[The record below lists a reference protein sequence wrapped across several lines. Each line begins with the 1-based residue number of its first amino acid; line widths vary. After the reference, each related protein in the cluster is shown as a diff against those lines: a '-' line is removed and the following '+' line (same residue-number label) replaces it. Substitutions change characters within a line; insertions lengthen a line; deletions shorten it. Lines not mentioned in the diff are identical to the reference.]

1 MRLARAVRLLTYL
14 LACPALVQAASP
26 TAPPA
31 GPPPAQAAPAQ
42 ATALPAGQAR
52 LVADSVLVDVRSET
66 YRAAGHVRLVQD
78 GVSLLAD
85 SVIYHRLTDQ
95 AQADGSI
102 LLQKNDDTLHGRRL
116 SFNLASQQGELFDGD
131 LFIKQSN
138 FRVRGERVEKTGEE
152 DYRVEGGSFT
162 TCDGD
167 KPSWRFEAKKIEVTL
182 DEFATARDAVFYAG
196 DVPLLYTPYLVFPV
210 KRERSSGLLLPK
222 FGHSS
227 KKGIYYNQPYYLVID
242 PSKDL
247 TVDLDVQTARGV
259 GVGGDFRYL
268 RPRESE
274 GRLQWYGIYDTDA
287 EKFRGELN
295 QRHLEQ
301 LSPNTTIASDV
312 HLIADRSYYKDYGEL
327 AGDYNKQLLQST
339 ASVERRWQRY
349 GLTAEVRYAEDLVA
363 ANNDATLQRLPAL
376 NFTAAGEKI
385 GPLFWSMNSGFTD
398 YQAKTG
404 TTGERLDLHPRLALY
419 AKPLEPLDFS
429 VFAGYRQLL
438 YNGEG
443 PDVRQG
449 VQQIGQADAG
459 ATLSLPLE
467 RIYDGRLRHLLIPSV
482 EYSLLQAR
490 PRNGLPF
497 FDYGDDLY
505 GQSLV
510 RWSVNN
516 VLTGK
521 SLEEGGAAEYR
532 DLAWLKLSQG
542 YQFSGE
548 RRDQP
553 LLTLV
558 DPGHRLTDLWLET
571 RVMPLKWLAVGG
583 DSRYNMADNNL
594 STGSLAVEAKGE
606 GKTLAHVGYRFAR
619 EELNYLEGHFVLPVA
634 PRVTADFLGRY
645 SFDRG
650 GFLESRYALEYRQQ
664 CWSVIAAYSQ
674 RPAIPNAP
682 GNISDTGNKEFTVN
696 FTLFGLGELGPVR
709 AF

>member
-1 MRLARAVRLLTYL
+1 MRLRQAARLLTYL
-14 LACPALVQAASP
+14 LAAPALVQAASP
-26 TAPPA
+26 PVAPA
-31 GPPPAQAAPAQ
+31 GSPSAQAAPSAFLPEGQ
-42 ATALPAGQAR
+42 ATLK
-52 LVADSVLVDVRSET
+52 ADSVLVDTRGET

-78 GVSLLAD
+78 GVSLMAD

-95 AQADGSI
+95 AQADGSVV
-102 LLQKNDDTLHGRRL
+102 LEKGGDTLHGQRL
-116 SFNLASQQGELFDGD
+116 SFNLTSQQGSLFNGD

-138 FRVRGERVEKTGEE
+138 FRVRGERVEKTGDQ
-152 DYRVEGGSFT
+152 DYRIERGSFT

-167 KPSWRFEAKKIEVTL
+167 KPSWRFEAKKVELTL

-196 DVPLLYTPYLVFPV
+196 DVPLLYTPYLLFPV

-227 KKGIYYNQPYYLVID
+227 KKGIYYTQPFYLVLD

-247 TVDLDVQTARGV
+247 TVDLDLQTDRGV

-268 RPRESE
+268 RPHESE
-274 GRLQWYGIYDTDA
+274 GRLQWYGIYDTEA

-301 LSPNTTIASDV
+301 LSPNTTIASDI

-339 ASVERRWQRY
+339 ASFEQRWQRY
-349 GLTAEVRYAEDLVA
+349 GFAAEIRYAEDLVA

-376 NFTAAGEKI
+376 SFTAAGEKL

-398 YQAKTG
+398 YQAKSG
-404 TTGERLDLHPRLALY
+404 TTGQRLDLHPRLTLY
-419 AKPLEPLDFS
+419 DKPLEPLDFS
-429 VFAGYRQLL
+429 VYAGYRELL

-443 PDVRQG
+443 AAVRSG
-449 VQQIGQADAG
+449 TQQVGQADAG

-467 RIYDGRLRHLLIPSV
+467 RIYDGHLRHLLIPSV

-490 PRNGLPF
+490 PQNGLPF
-497 FDYGDDLY
+497 FDYGDDLF

-516 VLTGK
+516 VFTGK
-521 SLEEGGAAEYR
+521 FLQEGGPAEYR
-532 DLAWLKLSQG
+532 DLAYLKLSQG
-542 YQFSGE
+542 YQFSGQ
-548 RRDQP
+548 RRDLP
-553 LLTLV
+553 LVTLV

-571 RVMPLKWLAVGG
+571 RVMPLKWLSVGG
-583 DSRYNMADNNL
+583 DSRYNMVDNNL

-619 EELNYLEGHFVLPVA
+619 DELDYLEGRFVFPIA
-634 PRVTADFLGRY
+634 PRFTADFLGRY

-650 GFLESRYALEYRQQ
+650 GFLESRYAIEYRQQ
-664 CWSVIAAYSQ
+664 CWSVILAYAQ

-682 GNISDTGNKEFTVN
+682 GNISDTGNKEVTVN
-696 FTLFGLGELGPVR
+696 FTLYGLGELGPVR